1 MSEAW
6 CCAGFTW
13 LFGRPG
19 STAHSAF
26 PWLDCRGL
34 TLCAV
39 TAYPDTQNRQE
50 SASEQQHSAA
60 AAQQVI
66 ELAVNES
73 CAPSFLL

>member
-1 MSEAW
+1 MYVAL
-6 CCAGFTW
+6 CNPLGNFIIRMT
-13 LFGRPG
+13 G
-19 STAHSAF
+19 HSSSA
-26 PWLDCRGL
+26 DSGRGL

-66 ELAVNES
+66 ELAVNEVI
-73 CAPSFLL
+73 